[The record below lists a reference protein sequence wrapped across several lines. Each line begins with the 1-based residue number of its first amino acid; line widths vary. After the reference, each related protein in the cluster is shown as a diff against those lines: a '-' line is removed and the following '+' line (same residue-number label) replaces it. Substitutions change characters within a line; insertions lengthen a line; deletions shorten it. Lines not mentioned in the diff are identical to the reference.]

1 LLKIEEID
9 APVDLLG
16 RQLRE
21 HGVKTDLTKVRC
33 VIERIVKDDR
43 LGFVLVALE
52 KNQRPVGVALGCAFL
67 GIEQDGISSWIEEL
81 YVLPEFRQRGIGSLL
96 IAEFIRVASAVG
108 WRAIDLEI
116 ETGHQR
122 AVSLYE
128 RHGFTQLDRSR
139 LSRRLAGPASA
150 EKVARSFG
158 SSLFTAHRPR
168 SKAMLVTRKAGRS
181 SHSLH
186 FSFFLLPFF
195 FSVPPRRPTQFA

>member
-1 LLKIEEID
+1 MSLACQAVALAKVGHFFVINLTQKFQVRLLKTEEVD
-9 APVDLLG
+9 AAVDLLG

-21 HGVKTDLTKVRC
+21 HGVKTDLGKIRS

-67 GIEQDGISSWIEEL
+67 GVEHGGMSGWLEEL

-96 IAEFIRVASAVG
+96 IAEFIRVASALG

-116 ETGHQR
+116 TGHQR
-122 AVSLYE
+122 AASLYE

-139 LSRRLAGPASA
+139 LSRTLGES
-150 EKVARSFG
+150 G
-158 SSLFTAHRPR
+158 
-168 SKAMLVTRKAGRS
+168 
-181 SHSLH
+181 
-186 FSFFLLPFF
+186 
-195 FSVPPRRPTQFA
+195 